1 MSDYTWVIYPA
12 AGLVLGLYLASLM
25 APTKYRYPLKAAAIV
40 LATCGVGG
48 LVLLLDRQRE
58 RRAVAISQA
67 PDYTG
72 TGADLEANDAAIED
86 MRERLGAVDGET
98 YTDEELG
105 ADFARR
111 LEKP

>member
-1 MSDYTWVIYPA
+1 MTDTTVWIYGAWA
-12 AGLVLGLYLASLM
+12 AVVLGLYVASLA
-25 APTKYRYPLKAAAIV
+25 APQRYRHALKAAAV
-40 LATCGVGG
+40 AATGAGI
-48 LVLLLDRQRE
+48 LVLLLDRQRD

-72 TGADLEANDAAIED
+72 TGADIEANDAAIED

-105 ADFARR
+105 ADFAAR
-111 LEKP
+111 LREKP